1 MGLPKDKRAE
11 APQETGPVMMTEQD
25 WWELAHTV
33 PIEPEA
39 ADNTIGGAGLGRKR
53 RRRAAGRGH
62 LDRRPLAVLLALA
75 LLGRRRRPDDEVL
88 KGAGML
94 AAFKDEGVVFDSYL
108 EDGYPGVFHDY
119 ANYVGWA
126 MVERYISE
134 ELIGAAYSPSWGGL
148 TQNPVI
154 KSAVTLALEAVNF
167 DRVPFLYTQ
176 GDTIGNT
183 PDFDANMAVLNTDLL
198 FTKMVDRRYR
208 LGSASIAVPVTETE
222 RIPTWQEVATVQT
235 ISRRLEDYVPIVE
248 PVVDWAQIEA
258 LRDRLVR
265 GGESLLR
272 GGDRRPRR
280 GRDRHPRSGAAAAGP
295 QTPRLD
301 PLRGAVRGRRGRPGV
316 PRGRRP
322 VLETDLVR
330 KTMEERE
337 RLLVELQG
345 RREEEAIRGM
355 KVLVTST
362 DVHEFA
368 EFLLSSTLTAVGT
381 EVIDFGINRD
391 PEDIVKAVIETDAD
405 AVVITTHNGVARA
418 FGAAPDEGAP
428 RRGASEVAVFMG
440 GVLNEDVDGSEIP
453 IDVSADLNA
462 NGIADAG
469 DDRPPRRRAGR
480 APRRRRRRSEP
491 RVSVVALA
499 DFGSTYTKVSL
510 VDPAEGRLLAR
521 AEAPTSIG
529 TDLMDG
535 YAAALDAADGV
546 ARGPTTIDERAG
558 GLQRRRRA
566 AGRGGRARRR
576 PDRGRGAAGGAER
589 GGAGRGRPRRQP
601 RRGAAGR
608 AAGGAAGDRPLRR
621 RHRRR
626 PGRAGAGERPAPRRA
641 RARRRTSVVACNAEV
656 AEEAAGLLR
665 AAGTEAEVGGQRD
678 AGAGK
683 AGDRIRPRGDPRA
696 PSSST

>member
-1 MGLPKDKRAE
+1 VTEIDVDLSALLPPDLPDGREAVEEGKAMAQGIERARSAYCEEKGVGSEREWREKARDAGIPCTCMNIGLPTWAETREALGSIYEDALSRGVRPPDRFNLIAERRMGLPKDKRAE

-39 ADNTIGGAGLGRKR
+39 ADNSIGGPGSVENARDALQAGVTSIG
-53 RRRAAGRGH
+53 
-62 LDRRPLAVLLALA
+62 VLSQYSW
-75 LLGRRRRPDDEVL
+75 RWPYYDDDVNQTTQVL
-88 KGAGML
+88 QAAGML

-154 KSAVTLALEAVNF
+154 KSAVTLALDAVNF

-198 FTKMVDRRYR
+198 FTKMVDMRYR

-235 ISRRLEDYVPIVE
+235 INRRLEDYVPIVQ

-258 LRDRLVR
+258 MRDRLVV
-265 GGESLLR
+265 GGKAFFEAAIGGLAGAGIDTRDPAQLLLVLKR
-272 GGDRRPRR
+272 LGSTRCEELF
-280 GRDRHPRSGAAAAGP
+280 GAGEA
-295 QTPRLD
+295 D
-301 PLRGAVRGRRGRPGV
+301 PEF

-337 RLLVELQG
+337 RLLVELRD

-362 DVHEFA
+362 DIHEFA
-368 EFLLSSTLTAVGT
+368 EYLLTSTLAAVGT

-405 AVVITTHNGVARA
+405 AVVISTHNGVARA
-418 FGAAPDEGAP
+418 FGQRLMSELAAAGA
-428 RRGASEVAVFMG
+428 GEVPVFMG
-440 GVLNEDVDGSEIP
+440 GVLNEDVDGSDIP

-462 NGIADAG
+462 NGIATPGTIDRLVDALVE
-469 DDRPPRRRAGR
+469 RRAG
-480 APRRRRRRSEP
+480 
-491 RVSVVALA
+491 
-499 DFGSTYTKVSL
+499 
-510 VDPAEGRLLAR
+510 
-521 AEAPTSIG
+521 
-529 TDLMDG
+529 
-535 YAAALDAADGV
+535 GV
-546 ARGPTTIDERAG
+546 A
-558 GLQRRRRA
+558 
-566 AGRGGRARRR
+566 
-576 PDRGRGAAGGAER
+576 
-589 GGAGRGRPRRQP
+589 
-601 RRGAAGR
+601 
-608 AAGGAAGDRPLRR
+608 
-621 RHRRR
+621 
-626 PGRAGAGERPAPRRA
+626 
-641 RARRRTSVVACNAEV
+641 V
-656 AEEAAGLLR
+656 
-665 AAGTEAEVGGQRD
+665 
-678 AGAGK
+678 
-683 AGDRIRPRGDPRA
+683 
-696 PSSST
+696 

>member
-1 MGLPKDKRAE
+1 MTEIDVDLSALLPPDLPDGREAVAEGKAMASGLERARSLYCEEKGVGSEREWREKAREEGIVCTCMNIGLPTWAETREALGSIYEDALSRGVRPPDRFNLIAERRMGLPKDKRAE

-39 ADNTIGGAGLGRKR
+39 ADNTIGGPGSVENARDALQAGVTSIG
-53 RRRAAGRGH
+53 
-62 LDRRPLAVLLALA
+62 VLSQYSW
-75 LLGRRRRPDDEVL
+75 RWPYYDDDVNQTMQVL
-88 KGAGML
+88 QGAGML

-126 MVERYISE
+126 MIERYISE

-235 ISRRLEDYVPIVE
+235 INRRLEDYVPIVE

-265 GGESLLR
+265 GGKAFFEAAIGGLAGAGIDTRDPAQLLLVLKR
-272 GGDRRPRR
+272 LGSTRCEELF
-280 GRDRHPRSGAAAAGP
+280 GAGEAAP
-295 QTPRLD
+295 EF
-301 PLRGAVRGRRGRPGV
+301 

-330 KTMEERE
+330 KTMEEKE

-418 FGAAPDEGAP
+418 FGQHLMKELAAA
-428 RRGASEVAVFMG
+428 GASEVAVFMG
-440 GVLNEDVDGSEIP
+440 GVLNEDVDGSDIP

-462 NGIADAG
+462 NGIATPG
-469 DDRPPRRRAGR
+469 TIDRL
-480 APRRRRRRSEP
+480 
-491 RVSVVALA
+491 VDALA
-499 DFGSTYTKVSL
+499 ERRTG
-510 VDPAEGRLLAR
+510 
-521 AEAPTSIG
+521 
-529 TDLMDG
+529 
-535 YAAALDAADGV
+535 GV
-546 ARGPTTIDERAG
+546 A
-558 GLQRRRRA
+558 
-566 AGRGGRARRR
+566 
-576 PDRGRGAAGGAER
+576 
-589 GGAGRGRPRRQP
+589 
-601 RRGAAGR
+601 
-608 AAGGAAGDRPLRR
+608 
-621 RHRRR
+621 
-626 PGRAGAGERPAPRRA
+626 
-641 RARRRTSVVACNAEV
+641 V
-656 AEEAAGLLR
+656 
-665 AAGTEAEVGGQRD
+665 
-678 AGAGK
+678 
-683 AGDRIRPRGDPRA
+683 
-696 PSSST
+696 